1 MSGLFVIV
9 HELISRVGCQ
19 IRLSIFIEFI
29 HNASVSKGMFR
40 MPGNT
45 IEVSELEKLN
55 ITLEDQILEIGVQ
68 DDYADKIAAEYIE
81 KLAQAKN
88 DKESVL
94 YKSWKIKERYR
105 NSDLYKSINRIINQI
120 EPLRV
125 AILREKLALKQA
137 VAESNKQIVD
147 ESMKAVAKKKLEK
160 SKLEDKLNVLIK
172 STSKLQ
178 LAR

>member
-1 MSGLFVIV
+1 
-9 HELISRVGCQ
+9 
-19 IRLSIFIEFI
+19 
-29 HNASVSKGMFR
+29 
-40 MPGNT
+40 MPENT
-45 IEVSELEKLN
+45 VKNSELETLN
-55 ITLEDQILEIGVQ
+55 ISLEDEILEIGVR
-68 DDYADKIAAEYIE
+68 DDYSDRIAAEYIE
-81 KLAQAKN
+81 KLAHAKN
-88 DKESVL
+88 DKNSIL

-105 NSDLYKSINRIINQI
+105 KLDLYKSINRIINQI

-125 AILREKLALKQA
+125 AILRENLALKQA